1 MFRDLVN
8 QSQRITKD
16 QFAINFGGI
25 ADNVIEML
33 DSEQARQV
41 IRDAREAMEQSGN
54 LPSGN
59 PRFRQ
64 IEFGL
69 FSSATELESGDVA
82 AIDGTNTLPMQM
94 YSAGQA
100 LCVGVGSISHRRP
113 MEDSLHYWSSQTNLS
128 QAEDSNDFIAIE
140 ERGLYGISQTA
151 YLRYFEVLHGLEIVE
166 PYILFD
172 GTLVYEWLV
181 ATQDGVELYSRL
193 FDSDKQCMGIM
204 KNLNANPVF
213 AKFARALRSGEL
225 YIIETFEDHLNQSNV
240 PNRNRGEKVNR
251 YALPEFR
258 QNIAPRIYRG
268 VFKPRKKAFGFEA
281 HQNHLEN
288 MLRIMA
294 ADCQL
299 NNTGH
304 EIPYLLNRIDEEV
317 RKNFNQKI
325 LRDRIASQ
333 MSMQSE
339 ELFFGETPERS
350 FRQSN
355 S

>member
-1 MFRDLVN
+1 MSRMFRDLVN

-16 QFAINFGGI
+16 QFAINFGGV

-33 DSEQARQV
+33 GSEQARQV
-41 IRDAREAMEQSGN
+41 IRKARDIMEQSGN
-54 LPSGN
+54 LPCGN

-69 FSSATELESGDVA
+69 FSSAPELEAGDVA
-82 AIDGTNTLPMQM
+82 AVDGTNALPMQM

-100 LCVGVGSISHRRP
+100 LCVGVGSISYRRP

-128 QAEDSNDFIAIE
+128 EARDSDDFLAIE

-151 YLRYFEVLHGLEIVE
+151 YLRYFEVLHGLEITE
-166 PYILFD
+166 PYVLFD
-172 GTLVYEWLV
+172 GRIIYEWLV
-181 ATQDGVELYSRL
+181 ATQDGVDLYSRL
-193 FDSDKQCMGIM
+193 FNSGKDCMGIM
-204 KNLNANPVF
+204 KSLNANPVF
-213 AKFARALRSGEL
+213 AKFARALRSREL
-225 YIIETFEDHLNQSNV
+225 YIIETLEDHIQQSNA
-240 PNRNRGEKVNR
+240 PNRNQGERVNR
-251 YALPEFR
+251 YAYARPEFR
-258 QNIAPRIYRG
+258 RNIAPQIYRG
-268 VFKPRKKAFGFEA
+268 VFKPRNKAFGFEV

-299 NNTGH
+299 NYAGH

-325 LRDRIASQ
+325 LTGLKQ
-333 MSMQSE
+333 
-339 ELFFGETPERS
+339 F
-350 FRQSN
+350 
-355 S
+355 